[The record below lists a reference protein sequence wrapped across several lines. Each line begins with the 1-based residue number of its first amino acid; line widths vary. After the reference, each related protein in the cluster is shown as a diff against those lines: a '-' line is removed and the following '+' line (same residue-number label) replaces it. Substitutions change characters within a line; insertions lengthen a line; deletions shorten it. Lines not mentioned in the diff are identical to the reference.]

1 MKKVILK
8 WSYYEDIIL
17 CPDYVAENLQEYQK
31 QFDIWINQPEQEKKY
46 QVTIMETGEK
56 ALCFDSDAFVNWLNE
71 HVVGKDEQVTYDQR
85 DIEKSNKKKRY
96 PTIYF

>member
-1 MKKVILK
+1 
-8 WSYYEDIIL
+8 
-17 CPDYVAENLQEYQK
+17 
-31 QFDIWINQPEQEKKY
+31 
-46 QVTIMETGEK
+46 METGEK